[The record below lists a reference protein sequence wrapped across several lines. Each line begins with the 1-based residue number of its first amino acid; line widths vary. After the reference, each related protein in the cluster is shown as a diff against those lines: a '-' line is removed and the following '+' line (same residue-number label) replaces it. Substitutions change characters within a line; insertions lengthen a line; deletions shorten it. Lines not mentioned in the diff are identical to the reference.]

1 MANPELLIK
10 IKNAIKKS
18 GFPLELKIGN
28 SLEKLQWNYSIGN
41 IFRDFETG
49 KYRESDIVAEK
60 IINGILVKLFIECK
74 KSEDKQL
81 ILYAPKNHKNS
92 VIVRKLL
99 KTYPKIKFK
108 NPQYDAKSVF
118 AEFQNLPLYDSNV
131 PFAKS
136 LIVTKGDTVTEDNI
150 KFVSSINGLVKNSVI
165 IIDDD
170 SYGIS
175 ERTLYL
181 HLFIFEGQ
189 LFQLSN
195 SEIEDFDLQEISY
208 GQFQYES
215 HLQVES
221 SLVEDEDNTLAE
233 TVKSTGST
241 FIIEF
246 ITADKFS
253 SHLKKLEKLIS
264 KISSE
269 NIIGW
274 GKVATE

>member
-1 MANPELLIK
+1 MTNPDLILK

-28 SLEKLQWNYSIGN
+28 SLEKLQWDYSIGN

-74 KSEDKQL
+74 KSDDKQL

-92 VIVRKLL
+92 IIVRKLL
-99 KTYPKIKFK
+99 KTYPKIKFR

-118 AEFQNLPLYDSNV
+118 AEFQNLPLYDSKV

-165 IIDDD
+165 TIDDD
-170 SYGIS
+170 SYGIN

-181 HLFIFEGQ
+181 HFFIFEGQ

-195 SEIEDFDLQEISY
+195 SETEDFDLQEISY
-208 GQFQYES
+208 GQFQYEA

-221 SLVEDEDNTLAE
+221 NAIHDEDDTLAE

-246 ITADKFS
+246 ISADKFS
-253 SHLKKLEKLIS
+253 GYVKKLEKLIG
-264 KISSE
+264 KINPE
-269 NIIGW
+269 QILGW